1 MSCARSSGGAR
12 ELRRGRSNEEV
23 RKAEDDRNPAV
34 GRHWW
39 PAGSKVKCVTFTAAV
54 GFAFD
59 PLVDFNGTGAGYLP
73 DYTESGGETNDGQ
86 WLARTQLQF
95 LF

>member
-1 MSCARSSGGAR
+1 MSFAG
-12 ELRRGRSNEEV
+12 GRSNEEV

-34 GRHWW
+34 CRRWW
-39 PAGSKVKCVTFTAAV
+39 PAGSKVKYVKFTADV

-73 DYTESGGETNDGQ
+73 DYTELGGETNDGQ

>member
-39 PAGSKVKCVTFTAAV
+39 PAGSKVKYVRLTADV

-59 PLVDFNGTGAGYLP
+59 PLVDFNGAGAGDLP